1 MLRHLASFLAIIS
14 ICAMIPDW
22 TESAEPAEFAQHVLT
37 RTILQRGTAFARTC
51 ILERTAGL
59 TTGQRPL
66 QAKAKPWFGAVSGR
80 QWQDEHGFGAVSGR
94 PLQSDT
100 HWLGAV
106 SGRQMQEQV
115 RLWFGAVSCRQLQDA
130 CKSPHILYV
139 VCYAHFEAFTVL
151 TRFMR
156 LLHIVTQTLAVHSS
170 NTIYRESWEQF
181 AVPSEEPERGETPNG
196 DTFDNSYLQSSHILK
211 PRLEVHS
218 NSIFCCI
225 PALPTATIRA
235 LHKLWR
241 RHCSLAGRL
250 MPAWKRRG
258 TLREEPMLHGLGSPP
273 TPVDKTRACAGN
285 STDSTPSRTGSWE
298 PSKSRG

>member
-37 RTILQRGTAFARTC
+37 RTILPRGTAFARTC

-66 QAKAKPWFGAVSGR
+66 QAKAKPWFGAVSG
-80 QWQDEHGFGAVSGR
+80 
-94 PLQSDT
+94 
-100 HWLGAV
+100 
-106 SGRQMQEQV
+106 
-115 RLWFGAVSCRQLQDA
+115 RQLQDA

-170 NTIYRESWEQF
+170 NTICRESWEQF
-181 AVPSEEPERGETPNG
+181 VVPSEEPERGETPHG
-196 DTFDNSYLQSSHILK
+196 DTFDNSYLHSSHILK

-218 NSIFCCI
+218 L

-241 RHCSLAGRL
+241 RHCSLAGRF
-250 MPAWKRRG
+250 MPAWKTRG
-258 TLREEPMLHGLGSPP
+258 TLREEPMLQGLGRPP
-273 TPVDKTRACAGN
+273 IPVDKTRACAGT

-298 PSKSRG
+298 PSNCRG